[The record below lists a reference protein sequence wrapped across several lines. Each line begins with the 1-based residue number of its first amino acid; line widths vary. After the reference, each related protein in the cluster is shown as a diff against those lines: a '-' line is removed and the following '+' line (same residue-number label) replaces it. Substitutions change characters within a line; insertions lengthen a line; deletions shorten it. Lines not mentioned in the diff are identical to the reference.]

1 MNSIEAYLE
10 QDAQRCP
17 DKVALISSAGSIT
30 YSQLWQ
36 QVLQRA
42 DGLPRRQFI
51 PFRASQT
58 ADFLIQYFAI
68 HLAGSVAVPLERD
81 IPEGR
86 YQSVCQYLARS
97 EVPGGAADV
106 LFTTGTTGRPKGVV
120 ISHSA
125 IVADA
130 ENLIEGQGYSSRL
143 TFVVHGPLSH
153 IGSLSKVWPV
163 ILKGATLHILDG
175 LRDADAFFRAF
186 SGEGRY
192 ATFFVPANIRYLLS
206 FDSCRFAS
214 LADRLDFI
222 ESGGAPLAHADMLRL
237 CQMLPRT
244 RLYNTY
250 ASTETGIVA
259 TYNFNLNSE
268 LPVPAG
274 GGNLNS
280 ELPAPV
286 RGGNLN
292 SEHPAP
298 VRGGNLNSE
307 LPAPVRGGN
316 FNSELPAPVRGG
328 DRGGVCGP
336 ADCLGR
342 PMRHS
347 RVVITP
353 DGLIACQGDT
363 LMSGYVGDPDLTVSV
378 LCGQTV
384 YTSDRG
390 WLDGQG
396 RLHIGGRADDIIN
409 VGGYKVAPTEVE
421 DAALAIPGIK
431 DCICISAPHP
441 IMGRALKLLVVMADG
456 TAFSKRA
463 VARSLAATLEPYKV
477 PLLYEQVSSVART
490 YNGKLDRRHYHS

>member
-10 QDAQRCP
+10 QDAQCCP

-97 EVPGGAADV
+97 EVPAGAADV

-268 LPVPAG
+268 LPAPAG
-274 GGNLNS
+274 GGNL
-280 ELPAPV
+280 
-286 RGGNLN
+286 
-292 SEHPAP
+292 
-298 VRGGNLNSE
+298 
-307 LPAPVRGGN
+307 
-316 FNSELPAPVRGG
+316 NSELPAPVRGG

-353 DGLIACQGDT
+353 GGLIACQGDT

-456 TAFSKRA
+456 TAFSKR
-463 VARSLAATLEPYKV
+463 VIARSLAATLEPYKV

>member
-86 YQSVCQYLARS
+86 YQSVCQYLVGF
-97 EVPGGAADV
+97 EVPDGAADV

-286 RGGNLN
+286 RGG
-292 SEHPAP
+292 
-298 VRGGNLNSE
+298 
-307 LPAPVRGGN
+307 
-316 FNSELPAPVRGG
+316 

-353 DGLIACQGDT
+353 GGLIACQGAT

>member
-10 QDAQRCP
+10 QDAQRYP

-97 EVPGGAADV
+97 EVPDGAADV

-130 ENLIEGQGYSSRL
+130 ENLIEGQRYSSRL

-268 LPVPAG
+268 LP
-274 GGNLNS
+274 
-280 ELPAPV
+280 
-286 RGGNLN
+286 
-292 SEHPAP
+292 
-298 VRGGNLNSE
+298 
-307 LPAPVRGGN
+307 
-316 FNSELPAPVRGG
+316 APVRGG

-363 LMSGYVGDPDLTVSV
+363 LMSGYVGAPDLTVSV

-456 TAFSKRA
+456 TAFSKR
-463 VARSLAATLEPYKV
+463 VIARSLAATLEPYKV

>member
-10 QDAQRCP
+10 QDAQRYP

-42 DGLPRRQFI
+42 DGLPRGQFI

-86 YQSVCQYLARS
+86 YLSVCQYLVRS
-97 EVPGGAADV
+97 EVPDGAADV

-206 FDSCRFAS
+206 FDSRRFAS

-268 LPVPAG
+268 PPAPVR
-274 GGNLNS
+274 GGNFNS

-292 SEHPAP
+292 SE
-298 VRGGNLNSE
+298 LS
-307 LPAPVRGGN
+307 APVRGGN

-336 ADCLGR
+336 ADCLGQ

-353 DGLIACQGDT
+353 DGLIACQGAT
-363 LMSGYVGDPDLTVSV
+363 LMSGYVGDPDLTASV

-456 TAFSKRA
+456 TAFSKR
-463 VARSLAATLEPYKV
+463 VIARSLAATLEPYKV